1 VHAPFP
7 CFLFALR
14 SALPWSS
21 APCPALTLFV
31 LLSVSLVGLLS
42 LACVALRGACDC
54 VVLCSCWCFSL
65 SFWLLVRSSLC
76 LGGPCC
82 SCCCLPSFGLVP
94 FPVPFAFPPRW
105 LSRVVLWASLY
116 LGVLV
121 PPSGYL
127 VAAVTAQLPCLHAG
141 SVGELRFPSVIRF
154 MATKA
159 TGPVWGIHPLHH
171 VTGDVKEL
179 SLSIL
184 RYSS

>member
-1 VHAPFP
+1 MCSSFACFRCFHSCFVHAPFP

-65 SFWLLVRSSLC
+65 SSWFLLRSSLC

-82 SCCCLPSFGLVP
+82 FCCCLPSFGLVP
-94 FPVPFAFPPRW
+94 FSVLFAFPPP
-105 LSRVVLWASLY
+105 RVVSCGALVQLVPWRAGASLW
-116 LGVLV
+116 V
-121 PPSGYL
+121 SG
-127 VAAVTAQLPCLHAG
+127 CSCDG
-141 SVGELRFPSVIRF
+141 SVAL
-154 MATKA
+154 
-159 TGPVWGIHPLHH
+159 
-171 VTGDVKEL
+171 L
-179 SLSIL
+179 SCWECGCALSSFRQL
-184 RYSS
+184 SHGSKG